1 MTYYR
6 FFLYTLAFGL
16 CSMFVN
22 CSCKSESLQNT
33 DKNPR
38 IINII
43 NFIRQTDYR
52 VVNSDSLMFHTVE
65 EQIKLVNK
73 YNLPATFLL
82 QYDALINPN
91 YQQLL
96 KTQLNQFSEVGGWF
110 EITQPQVEAAGLKW
124 RGEHSWVSHANIAF
138 STGYTVDEREK
149 LVDVYMNKFKEIFGE
164 YPKSM
169 GSWYIDAHTLN
180 YMYEK
185 YGIVASCNCKDQIGT
200 DGYTLWGGYWN
211 QAYYPSKL
219 NGYMPAQTEEGQI
232 PVPVFRMLGSDPIYQ
247 YEDGR
252 GTNSQGV
259 ISLEPVYENAGM
271 NRQWVDYFFNSIV
284 EQPCL
289 TFNYAQAG
297 QENSFTWEPMRKGLE
312 MQIPLIDSL
321 RQIGKIRVETLEK
334 SGRWFKENF
343 SLTPATAITAMQD
356 VRKEGNKTVW
366 FNSRFYRISLMW
378 KNSDFFIRDF
388 HLFNEQFKSD
398 YLEQPGTGS
407 QFFFYTLPI
416 VDEHIWSSATE
427 RADIHLFSIRDNSHK
442 QIVQFQNPIITEKG
456 NKNLI
461 VEDKDLEDNLFL
473 ISLTENR
480 LEISCEKE
488 NNDFDWGMELWVPD
502 KSVLPFTDVSGN
514 KIKAKF
520 KGFEYDLNL
529 VCGKA
534 ELSENG
540 LILLPDASNKIVLDC
555 TN

>member
-1 MTYYR
+1 
-6 FFLYTLAFGL
+6 
-16 CSMFVN
+16 
-22 CSCKSESLQNT
+22 
-33 DKNPR
+33 
-38 IINII
+38 
-43 NFIRQTDYR
+43 
-52 VVNSDSLMFHTVE
+52 
-65 EQIKLVNK
+65 
-73 YNLPATFLL
+73 
-82 QYDALINPN
+82 
-91 YQQLL
+91 
-96 KTQLNQFSEVGGWF
+96 
-110 EITQPQVEAAGLKW
+110 
-124 RGEHSWVSHANIAF
+124 
-138 STGYTVDEREK
+138 
-149 LVDVYMNKFKEIFGE
+149 
-164 YPKSM
+164 
-169 GSWYIDAHTLN
+169 
-180 YMYEK
+180 
-185 YGIVASCNCKDQIGT
+185 
-200 DGYTLWGGYWN
+200 
-211 QAYYPSKL
+211 
-219 NGYMPAQTEEGQI
+219 
-232 PVPVFRMLGSDPIYQ
+232 
-247 YEDGR
+247 
-252 GTNSQGV
+252 
-259 ISLEPVYENAGM
+259 
-271 NRQWVDYFFNSIV
+271 
-284 EQPCL
+284 
-289 TFNYAQAG
+289 
-297 QENSFTWEPMRKGLE
+297 
-312 MQIPLIDSL
+312 
-321 RQIGKIRVETLEK
+321 
-334 SGRWFKENF
+334 
-343 SLTPATAITAMQD
+343 
-356 VRKEGNKTVW
+356 
-366 FNSRFYRISLMW
+366 MW

-461 VEDKDLEDNLFL
+461 VEDKDLENNLFL